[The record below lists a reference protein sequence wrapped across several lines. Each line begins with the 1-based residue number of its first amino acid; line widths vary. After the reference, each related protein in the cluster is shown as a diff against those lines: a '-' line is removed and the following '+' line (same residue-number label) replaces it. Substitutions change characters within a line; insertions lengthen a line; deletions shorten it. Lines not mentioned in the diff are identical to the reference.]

1 MAHRPLIY
9 LITSRH
15 QFRHNPEP
23 QPGSVPAAESAE
35 QASRKAQLAAIQ
47 IAAEAGCQLVQIRE
61 KDLTARELCEFVR
74 AAISI
79 ARPFGARVLV
89 NDRLDVALL
98 AGADGVHLR
107 ATSLPADEVRAV
119 ARGQGRD
126 QFLIGVST
134 HTLSEAESAAANGA
148 DFIVF
153 GPVWSPLSKQVS
165 GSLPGLSGLAAVC
178 RAVDIPVLGL
188 GGIEMDKVSEV
199 LSRGGAGVAAISLFA
214 DLNSLAENVRLILE
228 SDRRGSVKQPDAE
241 RFTNP

>member
-23 QPGSVPAAESAE
+23 QPGSRDAAIHSAE

-47 IAAEAGCQLVQIRE
+47 MAAEAGCQLVQIRE
-61 KDLTARELCEFVR
+61 KDLTARELCAFVR
-74 AAISI
+74 AAISV

-98 AGADGVHLR
+98 TGADGVHLR
-107 ATSLPADEVRAV
+107 TTSLPVAEVRKL
-119 ARGQGRD
+119 ARQQGRD
-126 QFLIGVST
+126 HFLIGVST
-134 HTLSEAESAAANGA
+134 HTLSEAESAAEGGA

-178 RAVDIPVLGL
+178 RAIHLPVLGL
-188 GGIEMDKVSEV
+188 GGIEPDKVSEV
-199 LSRGGAGVAAISLFA
+199 LSQGAAGIAAISLFA
-214 DLNSLAENVRLILE
+214 DLNSLAENVRQILE
-228 SDRRGSVKQPDAE
+228 ATGEGV
-241 RFTNP
+241 